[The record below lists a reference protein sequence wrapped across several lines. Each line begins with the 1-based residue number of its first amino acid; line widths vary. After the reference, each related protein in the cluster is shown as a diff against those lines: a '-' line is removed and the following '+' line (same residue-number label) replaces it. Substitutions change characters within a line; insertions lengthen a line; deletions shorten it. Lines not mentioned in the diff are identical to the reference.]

1 MANALAVLPVELDW
15 DPQIESRVLSSLQ
28 AVTEILRS
36 LILWFAGPF
45 DGALSGAS
53 PGQLLDHGPER
64 SDCVWKQQ
72 EAENGVSC

>member
-45 DGALSGAS
+45 DG
-53 PGQLLDHGPER
+53 QLLDHGP
-64 SDCVWKQQ
+64 SVATACGSNKKQKMGYL
-72 EAENGVSC
+72 ADKR